1 VRHKSYRLAVLTISA
16 VALVAVSGC
25 GSKQS
30 ASRADVPAFKVSER
44 DFRISAPKHARAGR
58 LTLSVRNR
66 GPVAHE
72 LILVRAERPRLP
84 FRADGFTVDE
94 EALEDVTAGA
104 LEPGQPGKDRRLD
117 VHLRPGRYVLFCNMA
132 GHYLAGMHRKLT
144 VR

>member
-1 VRHKSYRLAVLTISA
+1 VRHESYRLAVLVIGA
-16 VALVAVSGC
+16 AALVGASGC

-30 ASRADVPAFKVSER
+30 ASPDAPALKVSER
-44 DFRISAPKHARAGR
+44 DFHISAPKRARAGR
-58 LTLSVRNR
+58 FTLSVQNR

-72 LILVRAERPRLP
+72 LILVRADRPRLP
-84 FRADGFTVDE
+84 LRADGFTVDE
-94 EALEDVTAGA
+94 DALEGVTAGA

-117 VHLRPGRYVLFCNMA
+117 VHLRPGRYVMFCNMA

>member
-1 VRHKSYRLAVLTISA
+1 VRHKSYRLAVLAIGA
-16 VALVAVSGC
+16 AALVAASGC

-30 ASRADVPAFKVSER
+30 ASRGDALALNVSER
-44 DFRISAPKHARAGR
+44 DFHISAPKHARAGG

-72 LILVRAERPRLP
+72 LILVRADRPRLP
-84 FRADGFTVDE
+84 FRADGFTIDE
-94 EALEDVTAGA
+94 DALESATVGA

-117 VHLRPGRYVLFCNMA
+117 VHLRPGRYELFCNMA